1 MKKLIALFLMICI
14 ILCLTSC
21 GFTDGNIDTLLSP
34 PEPSGELNEVWNVL
48 KKTVGD
54 KTTLKYPSS
63 GNFRSAIIE
72 QDLDRDGSREALAFY
87 SSTTDNITSM
97 HLHLVSKLEKEWV
110 SRGDVSIVATG
121 IEQVEFSDINGD
133 GTNEIIVSWNIYGGV
148 EKSVGVYT
156 FDSNGIK
163 SRLLENHTKYIC
175 KDFDFDKNPDL
186 LIINTDVKN
195 SVTIAKLL
203 DLTKD
208 GVKELGNCQLD
219 MGVTEYKEPIS
230 FSVGDKTAVYIDGI
244 KGTGMITE
252 MLIIDDGVIRNLSY
266 SPDNSTYFD
275 TFREGALEIKD
286 INDDGN
292 YDIPIPFIL
301 TQSTATQTENIYK
314 TNWYS
319 FDGKGI
325 SLSVSTIMNFTDG
338 YYLEIPEKWDSTI
351 SVSSNPADKSLSVS
365 RLNNETGESS
375 ELLLKINATEKS
387 DTLAPTFEGSTKIAE
402 TDTLIFY
409 ATLGSYKG
417 NEAITAKELKNIF
430 KIIS

>member
-1 MKKLIALFLMICI
+1 MKKIIALILVICI
-14 ILCLTSC
+14 CLCLASC
-21 GFTDGNIDTLLSP
+21 GLPDGNIDTLLSP
-34 PEPSGELNEVWNVL
+34 PEPTGELNEVWNVL

-54 KTTLKYPSS
+54 KITLKYPSS

-72 QDLDRDGSREALAFY
+72 QDLDKDGVREAIAFY
-87 SSTTDNITSM
+87 SSTADNVTSM
-97 HLHLVSKLEKEWV
+97 HLHLVSKLKKEWV

-121 IEQVEFSDINGD
+121 IEKIEFADINGD
-133 GTNEIIVSWNIYGGV
+133 GKNEIIVSWNIYGGV
-148 EKSVGVYT
+148 EKSVGIYT
-156 FDSNGIK
+156 FDIDGIK

-186 LIINTDVKN
+186 LIINKDMKN
-195 SVTIAKLL
+195 SVMVAKLL
-203 DLTKD
+203 DLTRD
-208 GVKELGNCQLD
+208 GVKEIGSCQLD
-219 MGVTEYKEPIS
+219 MGVTEYLEPVT
-230 FSVGDKTAVYIDGI
+230 FTAGDKTAVYIDGI

-252 MLIIDDGVIRNLSY
+252 MLIIDDGVISNLSY
-266 SPDNSTYFD
+266 SPDNNTHFD
-275 TFREGALEIKD
+275 TFREGSLEIKD

-292 YDIPIPFIL
+292 YDIPISFIL
-301 TQSTATQTENIYK
+301 TQSTDAKTESIYK

-325 SLSVSTIMNFTDG
+325 SLSVSTVMNFTDG

-351 SVSSNPADKSLSVS
+351 SVSSDSSDKSLSVS
-365 RLNNETGESS
+365 RLDNETGESA

-387 DTLAPTFEGSTKIAE
+387 DTLAPTFKGSTKIAE
-402 TDTLIFY
+402 NNNLVFY

-417 NEAITAKELKNIF
+417 AEAITSKELKNIF